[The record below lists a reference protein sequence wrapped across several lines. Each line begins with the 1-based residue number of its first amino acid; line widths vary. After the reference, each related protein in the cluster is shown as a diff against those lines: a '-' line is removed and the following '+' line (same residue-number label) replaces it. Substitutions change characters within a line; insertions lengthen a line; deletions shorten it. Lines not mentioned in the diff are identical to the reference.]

1 MDITPKEISLKKLI
15 ATGLVM
21 LCTGCATQQFD
32 LKANLDASPNFQDN
46 QTFWVGGIGQQ
57 SEVDAAKVCGGA
69 GKVGRVETKLTPGN
83 VGLTLITLG
92 IYSPREISITC
103 TK

>member
-1 MDITPKEISLKKLI
+1 MKYLVLAM
-15 ATGLVM
+15 ATLSVI
-21 LCTGCATQQFD
+21 GCATQRFD
-32 LKANLDASPNFQDN
+32 VQPAATKAALSLDDSQV
-46 QTFWVGGIGQQ
+46 FWVGGIGQQ